1 MTKVTLVW
9 FSGLIATFTVQE
21 CQPIYGNCQFE
32 TTDNE
37 ANFIVNGGLR
47 NVTGR
52 AESLGPSYLI
62 GTRGTREVDLGVR
75 IPMIHYMKVEI
86 MLFYAE

>member
-1 MTKVTLVW
+1 MY
-9 FSGLIATFTVQE
+9 FSSGLIATFTVEE
-21 CQPIYGNCQFE
+21 CQPIYGNFQFG

-37 ANFIVNGGLR
+37 ANFVMYGGLR
-47 NVTGR
+47 NLAGR

-62 GTRGTREVDLGVR
+62 GTRGTRKTELSYR

-86 MLFYAE
+86 FVQLIHRVKI